1 MFRVHPCIDQ
11 IYIPQYFCSRIYP
24 QIRMIVTLQVLSLTK
39 IWGADIDTV
48 RLWCSFA
55 SWNII
60 RPSFKYIWFDTLE
73 TLSNMCCSW
82 WARSYTWPL
91 TLLSSNIYFRQAFQS
106 ASLRP
111 RHQSR
116 GQRPA
121 FGHGGQQRFHAS
133 KQRPWDLGHCETFG
147 PRKGQGFG
155 SKIWTSEIWKLTL
168 LSRCFKWITQVDYD
182 DFPVPLSSIWLHGS
196 NCLRL
201 RPWRRHQNR
210 LDQWRYHESSW
221 DIRLIQGFVTCCDA
235 IRWFFPIHKRCIS
248 GFVTLHIV
256 L

>member
-1 MFRVHPCIDQ
+1 MFRVHPCINQ

-73 TLSNMCCSW
+73 T
-82 WARSYTWPL
+82 RSKTVLQILQHGHRLQGGPEVIPYTVYL
-91 TLLSSNIYFRQAFQS
+91 TLLPSNIYFRQAFQS

-133 KQRPWDLGHCETFG
+133 KLRSWDKRDTAKTFG
-147 PRKGQGFG
+147 PKHGFG
-155 SKIWTSEIWKLTL
+155 S
-168 LSRCFKWITQVDYD
+168 
-182 DFPVPLSSIWLHGS
+182 
-196 NCLRL
+196 
-201 RPWRRHQNR
+201 
-210 LDQWRYHESSW
+210 
-221 DIRLIQGFVTCCDA
+221 
-235 IRWFFPIHKRCIS
+235 
-248 GFVTLHIV
+248 
-256 L
+256 

>member
-1 MFRVHPCIDQ
+1 MFRVHPWYKSNLHPPVFLQ
-11 IYIPQYFCSRIYP
+11 PNLPQNKSDCDVQDLLHLS
-24 QIRMIVTLQVLSLTK
+24 QVLGLTK

-73 TLSNMCCSW
+73 TLQILQHGHGLHGGPEVIPDPS
-82 WARSYTWPL
+82 TIKH
-91 TLLSSNIYFRQAFQS
+91 LLSTSFPISLPKATTSIPWPDTSFRTRWTAEVPCLE
-106 ASLRP
+106 AEVM
-111 RHQSR
+111 
-116 GQRPA
+116 GQ
-121 FGHGGQQRFHAS
+121 
-133 KQRPWDLGHCETFG
+133 KGHCTQTFG
-147 PRKGQGFG
+147 PRKGQDFG

-168 LSRCFKWITQVDYD
+168 LSRCFQWITQVDYD

-196 NCLRL
+196 NCFSL

-221 DIRLIQGFVTCCDA
+221 DIRLIQGFA
-235 IRWFFPIHKRCIS
+235 
-248 GFVTLHIV
+248 
-256 L
+256 